1 MIGNKLNQIRYQVLK
16 NKYYEKFLLLNL
28 IFLGSLYSQDYYYE
42 KYAPFDE
49 NIKSP
54 EEFLGYP
61 IGEMHTRHDLIV
73 SYMTYLSNTSDKA
86 DMFSYATS
94 YEGRKLIYLIVSSPE
109 KINNIDEIRKSHL
122 SYIKPDDENYIQSDK
137 PTDFPVIINLG
148 YNVHGNE
155 PSSSEAAML
164 TAYTLISSK
173 SKEVEEYLENSIVLI
188 DPTIN
193 PDGRD
198 RHTQWVNSYK
208 GSPLVDDPQDAEHNE
223 YWPGGRTNHYWFD
236 LNRDV
241 LLGIHPETRG
251 KIEFHHNWYPNVTMD
266 FHEMGTNSTYFFVP
280 WKTHAAKDPVIPQE
294 NYEYFE
300 RLFGEFFAKGLDEIG
315 SMYFSKEAF
324 DKTYPGYHSSYG
336 DLMGGIGMLFEQ
348 ASSRG
353 HKQVTQFGEITF
365 PFTIRNQYV
374 SGMNTVKGSV
384 EMKDELMEYQQRFF
398 ASALTDADK
407 KRTKGYSFKM
417 GKDRNKTKAF
427 IDKLMIH
434 DISVLKDNDNF
445 FVPTKQKNYR
455 TVRSIF
461 ETNTEFRDSVF
472 YDASAWS
479 IANFYDIDYNSSSK
493 DIQGVELDNLDNLF
507 SVNKIDESEYAYI
520 INSVDYNIPAVINSL
535 VNSDILV
542 STAFKPFTINT
553 SSGLIPFDYG
563 SLVIPVSLQ
572 KISPKELFNKLEN
585 IQNKFQVNI
594 YSAPSGLSSGG
605 IDLGS
610 RYVSP
615 LKKQKAMMLVG
626 TGVRSY
632 EAGEVWHLLDQRV
645 GMPISKIPIRN
656 FDKVSLDTYT
666 TMVIVS
672 GSYDFND
679 DQIKKIKDWA
689 SNGNTIISIG
699 SGSKFLIDN
708 GIVNE
713 KLLKSDKDEDRKDY
727 QPYIDAQDNRGK
739 ERIGG
744 IILNAH
750 VDLTHPIG
758 FGYEDSNIPVYRNN
772 TVWIQPSDNEYSSV
786 VRYTNDPLI
795 DGFITDN
802 NAKKLNS
809 TISLLVSKI
818 GNGRA
823 VMFSDNPN
831 FRGSWYG
838 TNRLF
843 LNAILLGDKIQVP

>member
-1 MIGNKLNQIRYQVLK
+1 MIKLLTMK
-16 NKYYEKFLLLNL
+16 KFLLLNL
-28 IFLGSLYSQDYYYE
+28 IFLGSLYSQDYFFE

-49 NIKSP
+49 DIMSP

-73 SYMTYLSNTSDKA
+73 SYMTYLSNASDKA

-109 KINNIDEIRKSHL
+109 KINNIESIRKSHL

-137 PTDFPVIINLG
+137 PSDFPVIVNLG

-173 SKEVEEYLENSIVLI
+173 SKEVEDYLENSIILI

-315 SMYFSKEAF
+315 SLYFSKEAF

-374 SGMNTVKGSV
+374 SGMNTVKASV
-384 EMKDELMEYQQRFF
+384 EMKDELKEYQQRFF

-407 KRTKGYSFKM
+407 KRIKGYSFKM

-434 DISVLKDNDNF
+434 DISVLKDNNNF
-445 FVPTKQKNYR
+445 FVPTKQRNYR
-455 TVRSIF
+455 TVRSMF

-493 DIQGVELDNLDNLF
+493 DFRGVELDNIDNLF
-507 SVNKIDESEYAYI
+507 TVNEIDQSEYAYI

-535 VNSDILV
+535 VNNDILV

-553 SSGLIPFDYG
+553 SSGLVPFDYG
-563 SLVIPVSLQ
+563 SLVIPVNLQ
-572 KISPKELFNKLEN
+572 KISSKELFNKLKN

-610 RYVSP
+610 GYVSVV
-615 LKKQKAMMLVG
+615 KKQKAMMLVG

-656 FDKVSLDTYT
+656 FDRVSLDTYT

-672 GSYDFND
+672 GSYDFNE

-708 GIVNE
+708 EIVNE
-713 KLLKSDKDEDRKDY
+713 KLLKSEKNEDTKDF

-744 IILNAH
+744 IILNAE

-772 TVWIQPSDNEYSSV
+772 TVWIQPADNEYSSV
-786 VRYTNDPLI
+786 VRYTSDPLI
-795 DGFITDN
+795 DGFITVKN
-802 NAKKLNS
+802 SEKLDS
-809 TISLLVSKI
+809 TVSLLVSKI
-818 GNGRA
+818 GRGRA

>member
-1 MIGNKLNQIRYQVLK
+1 
-16 NKYYEKFLLLNL
+16 
-28 IFLGSLYSQDYYYE
+28 
-42 KYAPFDE
+42 
-49 NIKSP
+49 
-54 EEFLGYP
+54 
-61 IGEMHTRHDLIV
+61 MHTRHDLIV
-73 SYMTYLSNTSDKA
+73 SYMTYLSNVSDKA

-109 KINNIDEIRKSHL
+109 KIKNIETIRKSHL
-122 SYIKPDDENYIQSDK
+122 SYIKPDDENYNKSIK
-137 PTDFPVIINLG
+137 PTDFPIIVNLG

-251 KIEFHHNWYPNVTMD
+251 KIDFHHNWYPNVTMD

-300 RLFGEFFAKGLDEIG
+300 RLFGESFAKGLDEIG

-374 SGMNTVKGSV
+374 SGMTTIKASV

-427 IDKLMIH
+427 IDKLIIH

-493 DIQGVELDNLDNLF
+493 NIQGVELDNLDNLF
-507 SVNKIDESEYAYI
+507 TLNKIDESEYAYI

-542 STAFKPFTINT
+542 STAFKPFTIKY
-553 SSGLIPFDYG
+553 F
-563 SLVIPVSLQ
+563 
-572 KISPKELFNKLEN
+572 
-585 IQNKFQVNI
+585 
-594 YSAPSGLSSGG
+594 
-605 IDLGS
+605 
-610 RYVSP
+610 
-615 LKKQKAMMLVG
+615 
-626 TGVRSY
+626 
-632 EAGEVWHLLDQRV
+632 
-645 GMPISKIPIRN
+645 
-656 FDKVSLDTYT
+656 
-666 TMVIVS
+666 
-672 GSYDFND
+672 
-679 DQIKKIKDWA
+679 
-689 SNGNTIISIG
+689 
-699 SGSKFLIDN
+699 
-708 GIVNE
+708 
-713 KLLKSDKDEDRKDY
+713 
-727 QPYIDAQDNRGK
+727 
-739 ERIGG
+739 
-744 IILNAH
+744 
-750 VDLTHPIG
+750 
-758 FGYEDSNIPVYRNN
+758 
-772 TVWIQPSDNEYSSV
+772 
-786 VRYTNDPLI
+786 
-795 DGFITDN
+795 
-802 NAKKLNS
+802 
-809 TISLLVSKI
+809 
-818 GNGRA
+818 
-823 VMFSDNPN
+823 
-831 FRGSWYG
+831 
-838 TNRLF
+838 
-843 LNAILLGDKIQVP
+843 

>member
-1 MIGNKLNQIRYQVLK
+1 MIKLLTMK
-16 NKYYEKFLLLNL
+16 KFLLLNL

-94 YEGRKLIYLIVSSPE
+94 YEGRKLIYLIVSSPK

-266 FHEMGTNSTYFFVP
+266 FHEMGSNSTYFFVP

-507 SVNKIDESEYAYI
+507 TVNKIDESEYAYI

>member
-1 MIGNKLNQIRYQVLK
+1 MIKLLTMK
-16 NKYYEKFLLLNL
+16 KFLLLNL
-28 IFLGSLYSQDYYYE
+28 IFLGSLYSQDYFFE

-49 NIKSP
+49 DIMSP

-73 SYMTYLSNTSDKA
+73 SYMTYLSNASDKA

-109 KINNIDEIRKSHL
+109 KINNIESIRKSHL

-137 PTDFPVIINLG
+137 PSDFPVIVNLG

-173 SKEVEEYLENSIVLI
+173 SKEVEDYLENSIILI

-315 SMYFSKEAF
+315 SLYFSKEAF

-374 SGMNTVKGSV
+374 SGMNTVKASV
-384 EMKDELMEYQQRFF
+384 QMKDELKEYQQRFF

-407 KRTKGYSFKM
+407 KRIKGYSFKM

-434 DISVLKDNDNF
+434 DISVLKDNNNF
-445 FVPTKQKNYR
+445 FVPTKQRNYR
-455 TVRSIF
+455 TVRSMF

-493 DIQGVELDNLDNLF
+493 DFRGVKLDNIDDLF
-507 SVNKIDESEYAYI
+507 TVNEIHQSEYAYI

-535 VNSDILV
+535 VNNDILV

-553 SSGLIPFDYG
+553 SSGLVPFDYG
-563 SLVIPVSLQ
+563 SLVIPVNLQ
-572 KISPKELFNKLEN
+572 KISSKELFNKLKN

-610 RYVSP
+610 GYVSVV
-615 LKKQKAMMLVG
+615 KKQKAMMLVG

-656 FDKVSLDTYT
+656 FDRVSLDTYT

-672 GSYDFND
+672 GSYDFNE

-708 GIVNE
+708 EIVNE
-713 KLLKSDKDEDRKDY
+713 KLLKSEKNEDTKDF

-744 IILNAH
+744 IILNAE

-772 TVWIQPSDNEYSSV
+772 TVWIQPADNEYSSV
-786 VRYTNDPLI
+786 VRYTSDPLI
-795 DGFITDN
+795 DGFITVKN
-802 NAKKLNS
+802 SEKLDS
-809 TISLLVSKI
+809 TVSLLVSKI
-818 GNGRA
+818 GRGRA

>member
-1 MIGNKLNQIRYQVLK
+1 MIKLLTMK
-16 NKYYEKFLLLNL
+16 KFLLLNL
-28 IFLGSLYSQDYYYE
+28 IFLGSLYSQDYFFE

-49 NIKSP
+49 DIMSP

-73 SYMTYLSNTSDKA
+73 SYMTYLSNASDKA

-109 KINNIDEIRKSHL
+109 KINNIESIRKSHL

-137 PTDFPVIINLG
+137 PSDFPVIVNLG

-173 SKEVEEYLENSIVLI
+173 SKEVEDYLENSIILI

-315 SMYFSKEAF
+315 SLYFSKEAF

-374 SGMNTVKGSV
+374 SGMNTVKASV
-384 EMKDELMEYQQRFF
+384 EMKDELKEYQQRFF

-407 KRTKGYSFKM
+407 KRIKGYSFKM

-434 DISVLKDNDNF
+434 DISVLKDNNNF
-445 FVPTKQKNYR
+445 FVPTKQRNYR
-455 TVRSIF
+455 TVRSMF

-493 DIQGVELDNLDNLF
+493 DFRGVELDNIDDLF
-507 SVNKIDESEYAYI
+507 TVNEIHQSEYAYI

-535 VNSDILV
+535 VNNDILV

-553 SSGLIPFDYG
+553 SSGLVPFDYG
-563 SLVIPVSLQ
+563 SLVIPVNLQ
-572 KISPKELFNKLEN
+572 KISSKELFNKLKN

-610 RYVSP
+610 GYVSVV
-615 LKKQKAMMLVG
+615 KKQKAMMLVG

-656 FDKVSLDTYT
+656 FDRVSLDTYT

-672 GSYDFND
+672 GSYDFNE

-708 GIVNE
+708 EIVNE
-713 KLLKSDKDEDRKDY
+713 KLLKSEKNEDTKDF

-744 IILNAH
+744 IILNAE

-772 TVWIQPSDNEYSSV
+772 TVWIQPADNEYSSV
-786 VRYTNDPLI
+786 VRYTSDPLI
-795 DGFITDN
+795 DGFITVKN
-802 NAKKLNS
+802 SEKLDS
-809 TISLLVSKI
+809 TVSLLVSKI
-818 GNGRA
+818 GRGRA

>member
-1 MIGNKLNQIRYQVLK
+1 MRKII
-16 NKYYEKFLLLNL
+16 LLLNL

-73 SYMTYLSNTSDKA
+73 SYMTYLSNASDKA

-109 KINNIDEIRKSHL
+109 KIKNIEEIRKSHL
-122 SYIKPDDENYIQSDK
+122 SYIRPDDENYIQSDK

-398 ASALTDADK
+398 ASAITDADK
-407 KRTKGYSFKM
+407 KRIKGYSFKM

-507 SVNKIDESEYAYI
+507 TVNKIDESEYAYI
-520 INSVDYNIPAVINSL
+520 INSVDYNVPAVINSL

-656 FDKVSLDTYT
+656 FDRVSLDTYT

-672 GSYDFND
+672 GSYDFNE

-708 GIVNE
+708 RNC
-713 KLLKSDKDEDRKDY
+713 KRK
-727 QPYIDAQDNRGK
+727 
-739 ERIGG
+739 
-744 IILNAH
+744 
-750 VDLTHPIG
+750 T
-758 FGYEDSNIPVYRNN
+758 
-772 TVWIQPSDNEYSSV
+772 T
-786 VRYTNDPLI
+786 
-795 DGFITDN
+795 
-802 NAKKLNS
+802 
-809 TISLLVSKI
+809 
-818 GNGRA
+818 
-823 VMFSDNPN
+823 
-831 FRGSWYG
+831 
-838 TNRLF
+838 
-843 LNAILLGDKIQVP
+843 

>member
-1 MIGNKLNQIRYQVLK
+1 VLK
-16 NKYYEKFLLLNL
+16 TNKTKNMKKILLLNIL
-28 IFLGSLYSQDYYYE
+28 FISSLFSQDYYFE

-61 IGEMHTRHDLIV
+61 IGEMHTRHDLII

-109 KINNIDEIRKSHL
+109 KIKNIEEIRKSHL
-122 SYIKPDDENYIQSDK
+122 SYIRPDDENYIQSDK

-173 SKEVEEYLENSIVLI
+173 SKEVKEYLENSIVLI
-188 DPTIN
+188 DPTLN

-374 SGMNTVKGSV
+374 SGMNTIKGSV

-398 ASALTDADK
+398 ASAITDADK
-407 KRTKGYSFKM
+407 KRIKGYSFKM
-417 GKDRNKTKAF
+417 GKDKNKTKAF

-479 IANFYDIDYNSSSK
+479 IANFYDIDYTSSSK

-507 SVNKIDESEYAYI
+507 TVNKIDESKYAYI
-520 INSVDYNIPAVINSL
+520 INSVDYNVPAVINSL

-645 GMPISKIPIRN
+645 GMPISKIPVRN
-656 FDKVSLDTYT
+656 FDRVSLDTYT

-672 GSYDFND
+672 GSYDFNE

-708 GIVNE
+708 KIVNE
-713 KLLKSDKDEDRKDY
+713 KLLKSDKNESKKDY
-727 QPYIDAQDNRGK
+727 QPYIDAPDNRGK

-744 IILNAH
+744 IILNAQ

-772 TVWIQPSDNEYSSV
+772 TVWIQPSENEYSSV
-786 VRYTNDPLI
+786 VRYTSDPLI
-795 DGFITDN
+795 DGFLTDN

>member
-1 MIGNKLNQIRYQVLK
+1 MIKLLTMK
-16 NKYYEKFLLLNL
+16 KFLLLNL
-28 IFLGSLYSQDYYYE
+28 IFLGSLYSQDYFFE

-49 NIKSP
+49 DIMSP

-73 SYMTYLSNTSDKA
+73 SYMTYLSNASDKA

-109 KINNIDEIRKSHL
+109 KINNIESIRKSHL

-137 PTDFPVIINLG
+137 PSDFPVIVNLG

-173 SKEVEEYLENSIVLI
+173 SKEVEDYLENSIILI

-315 SMYFSKEAF
+315 SLYFSKEAF

-374 SGMNTVKGSV
+374 SGMNTVKASV
-384 EMKDELMEYQQRFF
+384 EMKDELKEYQQRFF

-407 KRTKGYSFKM
+407 KRIKGYSFKM

-434 DISVLKDNDNF
+434 DISVLKDNNNF
-445 FVPTKQKNYR
+445 FVPTKQRNYR
-455 TVRSIF
+455 TVRSMF

-493 DIQGVELDNLDNLF
+493 DFRGVKLDNIDDLF
-507 SVNKIDESEYAYI
+507 TVNEIHQSEYAYI

-535 VNSDILV
+535 VNNDILV

-553 SSGLIPFDYG
+553 SSGLVPFDYG
-563 SLVIPVSLQ
+563 SLVIPVNLQ
-572 KISPKELFNKLEN
+572 KISSKELFNKLKN

-610 RYVSP
+610 GYVSVV
-615 LKKQKAMMLVG
+615 KKQKAMMLVG

-656 FDKVSLDTYT
+656 FDRVSLDTYT

-672 GSYDFND
+672 GSYDFNE

-699 SGSKFLIDN
+699 SGSKFLIDKE
-708 GIVNE
+708 IVNE
-713 KLLKSDKDEDRKDY
+713 KLLKSEKNEDTKDF

-744 IILNAH
+744 IILNAE

-772 TVWIQPSDNEYSSV
+772 TVWIQPADNEYSSV
-786 VRYTNDPLI
+786 VRYTSDPLI
-795 DGFITDN
+795 DGFITVKN
-802 NAKKLNS
+802 SEKLNS
-809 TISLLVSKI
+809 TVSLLVSKI
-818 GNGRA
+818 GRGRA

>member
-1 MIGNKLNQIRYQVLK
+1 MIKLLTMK
-16 NKYYEKFLLLNL
+16 KFLLLNL
-28 IFLGSLYSQDYYYE
+28 IFLGSLYSQDYFFE

-49 NIKSP
+49 DIMSP

-73 SYMTYLSNTSDKA
+73 SYMTYLSNASDKA

-109 KINNIDEIRKSHL
+109 KINNIESIRKSHL
-122 SYIKPDDENYIQSDK
+122 SYIKPDDENYIQSNK
-137 PTDFPVIINLG
+137 PTDFPVIVNLG

-164 TAYTLISSK
+164 TAYTLISSQ
-173 SKEVEEYLENSIVLI
+173 SKEVEDYLENSIVLI

-315 SMYFSKEAF
+315 SLYFSKEAF

-374 SGMNTVKGSV
+374 SGMNTVKASV
-384 EMKDELMEYQQRFF
+384 EMKDELKEYQQRFF

-407 KRTKGYSFKM
+407 KRIKGYSFKM

-434 DISVLKDNDNF
+434 DISVLKDNNNF
-445 FVPTKQKNYR
+445 FVPTKQRNYR

-493 DIQGVELDNLDNLF
+493 DFRGVKLDNIDDLF
-507 SVNKIDESEYAYI
+507 TVNEIHQSEYAYI

-535 VNSDILV
+535 VNNDILV

-553 SSGLIPFDYG
+553 SSGLVPFDYG

-572 KISPKELFNKLEN
+572 KISPKELFNKLKN

-615 LKKQKAMMLVG
+615 VKKQKAMMLVG

-645 GMPISKIPIRN
+645 GMPI
-656 FDKVSLDTYT
+656 
-666 TMVIVS
+666 
-672 GSYDFND
+672 
-679 DQIKKIKDWA
+679 
-689 SNGNTIISIG
+689 
-699 SGSKFLIDN
+699 
-708 GIVNE
+708 
-713 KLLKSDKDEDRKDY
+713 
-727 QPYIDAQDNRGK
+727 
-739 ERIGG
+739 
-744 IILNAH
+744 
-750 VDLTHPIG
+750 
-758 FGYEDSNIPVYRNN
+758 
-772 TVWIQPSDNEYSSV
+772 
-786 VRYTNDPLI
+786 
-795 DGFITDN
+795 
-802 NAKKLNS
+802 
-809 TISLLVSKI
+809 
-818 GNGRA
+818 
-823 VMFSDNPN
+823 
-831 FRGSWYG
+831 
-838 TNRLF
+838 
-843 LNAILLGDKIQVP
+843 

>member
-1 MIGNKLNQIRYQVLK
+1 MIKLLTMK
-16 NKYYEKFLLLNL
+16 KFLLLNL
-28 IFLGSLYSQDYYYE
+28 IFLGSLYSQDYFFE

-49 NIKSP
+49 DIMSP

-73 SYMTYLSNTSDKA
+73 SYMTYLSNASDKA

-109 KINNIDEIRKSHL
+109 KINNIESIRKSHL

-137 PTDFPVIINLG
+137 PSDFPVIVNLG

-173 SKEVEEYLENSIVLI
+173 SKEVEDYLENSIILI

-315 SMYFSKEAF
+315 SLYFSKEAF

-374 SGMNTVKGSV
+374 SGMNTVKASV
-384 EMKDELMEYQQRFF
+384 EMKDELKEYQQRFF

-407 KRTKGYSFKM
+407 KRIKGYSFKM

-434 DISVLKDNDNF
+434 DISVLKDNNNF
-445 FVPTKQKNYR
+445 FVPTKQRNYR
-455 TVRSIF
+455 TVRSMF

-493 DIQGVELDNLDNLF
+493 DFRGVELDNIDNLF
-507 SVNKIDESEYAYI
+507 TVNEIDQSEYAYI

-535 VNSDILV
+535 VNNDILV

-553 SSGLIPFDYG
+553 SSGLVPFDYG
-563 SLVIPVSLQ
+563 SLVIPVNLQ
-572 KISPKELFNKLEN
+572 KISSKELFNKLKN

-610 RYVSP
+610 GYVSVV
-615 LKKQKAMMLVG
+615 KKQKAMMLVG

-656 FDKVSLDTYT
+656 FDRVSLDTYT

-672 GSYDFND
+672 GSYDFNE

-708 GIVNE
+708 EIVNE
-713 KLLKSDKDEDRKDY
+713 KLLKSEKNEDTKDF

-744 IILNAH
+744 IILNAE

-772 TVWIQPSDNEYSSV
+772 TVWIQPADNEYSSV
-786 VRYTNDPLI
+786 VRYTSDPLI
-795 DGFITDN
+795 DGFITDKN
-802 NAKKLNS
+802 SEKLDS
-809 TISLLVSKI
+809 TVSLLVSKI
-818 GNGRA
+818 GRGRA

>member
-1 MIGNKLNQIRYQVLK
+1 MIKLLTMK
-16 NKYYEKFLLLNL
+16 KFLLLNL

-94 YEGRKLIYLIVSSPE
+94 YEGRKLIYLIVSSPK

-353 HKQVTQFGEITF
+353 HKQITQFGEITF

-427 IDKLMIH
+427 LDKLMIH
-434 DISVLKDNDNF
+434 DIKVLKDKNNF

-507 SVNKIDESEYAYI
+507 NVNKIDESEYAYI

-656 FDKVSLDTYT
+656 FDRVSLDTYT

-672 GSYDFND
+672 GSYDFNE

>member
-1 MIGNKLNQIRYQVLK
+1 MIKLLTMK
-16 NKYYEKFLLLNL
+16 KFLLLNL

-94 YEGRKLIYLIVSSPE
+94 YEGRKLIYLIVSSPK

-266 FHEMGTNSTYFFVP
+266 FHEMGSNSTYFFVP

-427 IDKLMIH
+427 LDKLMIH
-434 DISVLKDNDNF
+434 DIKVLKDKNNF

-507 SVNKIDESEYAYI
+507 NVNKIDESEYAYI

-553 SSGLIPFDYG
+553 SSGLISFDYG

-572 KISPKELFNKLEN
+572 KISSKELFNKLEN

-656 FDKVSLDTYT
+656 FDRVSLDTYT

-672 GSYDFND
+672 GSYDFNE

>member
-1 MIGNKLNQIRYQVLK
+1 MIKLLTMK
-16 NKYYEKFLLLNL
+16 KFLLLNL
-28 IFLGSLYSQDYYYE
+28 IFLGSLYSQDYFFE

-49 NIKSP
+49 DIMSP

-73 SYMTYLSNTSDKA
+73 SYMTYLSNASDKA

-109 KINNIDEIRKSHL
+109 KINNIESIRKSHL

-137 PTDFPVIINLG
+137 PSDFPVIVNLG

-173 SKEVEEYLENSIVLI
+173 SKEVEDYLENSIILI

-315 SMYFSKEAF
+315 SLYFSKEAF

-374 SGMNTVKGSV
+374 SGMNTVKASV
-384 EMKDELMEYQQRFF
+384 EMKDELKEYQQRFF

-407 KRTKGYSFKM
+407 KRIKGYSFKM

-434 DISVLKDNDNF
+434 EISVLKDNNNF
-445 FVPTKQKNYR
+445 FVPTKQRNYR

-493 DIQGVELDNLDNLF
+493 DFRGVELDNIDNLF
-507 SVNKIDESEYAYI
+507 TVNEIDQSEYAYI

-535 VNSDILV
+535 VNNDILV

-553 SSGLIPFDYG
+553 SSGLVPFDYG

-572 KISPKELFNKLEN
+572 KISPKELFNKLKN

-615 LKKQKAMMLVG
+615 VKKQKAMMLVG

-656 FDKVSLDTYT
+656 FDRVSLDTYT

-672 GSYDFND
+672 GSYDFNE

-708 GIVNE
+708 EIVNE
-713 KLLKSDKDEDRKDY
+713 KLLKSEKNEDTKDF

-744 IILNAH
+744 IILNAE

-786 VRYTNDPLI
+786 VRYTSDPLI
-795 DGFITDN
+795 DGFITDKN
-802 NAKKLNS
+802 SEKLDS
-809 TISLLVSKI
+809 TVSLLVSKI
-818 GNGRA
+818 GRGRA

>member
-1 MIGNKLNQIRYQVLK
+1 MR
-16 NKYYEKFLLLNL
+16 KFLLLNL
-28 IFLGSLYSQDYYYE
+28 IFLGSLYSQDYYFS
-42 KYAPFDE
+42 KYSPFDTD
-49 NIKSP
+49 IMSP

-73 SYMTYLSNTSDKA
+73 SYMTYLSNVSDKA
-86 DMFSYATS
+86 DMFKYATS

-109 KINNIDEIRKSHL
+109 KIKNIESIRKTHI
-122 SYIKPDDENYIQSDK
+122 SYINPDNENYIETPK
-137 PTDFPVIINLG
+137 PKNFPVIVNLG

-164 TAYTLISSK
+164 TAYTLVSSK
-173 SKEVEEYLENSIVLI
+173 SKEVEDYLENSIVLI

-208 GSPLVDDPQDAEHNE
+208 ASPLVDDPQDAEHNE

-241 LLGIHPETRG
+241 LLAVHPETRG
-251 KIEFHHNWYPNVTMD
+251 KIDFHHDWFPNVTMD

-280 WKTHAAKDPVIPQE
+280 WKSHAAKDPVIPQE

-300 RLFGEFFAKGLDEIG
+300 KLFGTFFAKGLDEIG
-315 SMYFSKEAF
+315 SLYFSKEAF
-324 DKTYPGYHSSYG
+324 DKTYPGYHSSYA
-336 DLMGGIGMLFEQ
+336 DLLGGIGMLFEQ

-353 HKQVTQFGEITF
+353 HKQETEFGEITF
-365 PFTIRNQYV
+365 PFTIRNHYV
-374 SGMNTVKGSV
+374 SGMNTVKASV
-384 EMKDELMEYQQRFF
+384 EMKDELKEYQQRFF
-398 ASALTDADK
+398 ASALLDANK
-407 KRTKGYSFKM
+407 KRIKGYSFKM

-434 DISVLKDNDNF
+434 KIKVIKDKDNF

-479 IANFYDIDYNSSSK
+479 IANFYDIDYSSSTK
-493 DIQGVELDNLDNLF
+493 VMDGVEIENND
-507 SVNKIDESEYAYI
+507 KIFTSNEIEKSEYAYI

-535 VNSDILV
+535 INSDILV
-542 STAFKPFTINT
+542 STAFKPFEINT
-553 SSGLIPFDYG
+553 SSGLKSFDYG
-563 SLVIPVSLQ
+563 SLVIPVTLQ
-572 KISPKELFNKLEN
+572 EIESDKLFQKLKN
-585 IQNKFQVNI
+585 IQDKYQINI

-610 RYVSP
+610 RHVSP
-615 LKKQKAMMLVG
+615 LKKQKVMMLVG

-632 EAGEVWHLLDQRV
+632 EAGEIWHLLDQRV

-656 FDKVSLDTYT
+656 FDRVSLDKYT

-672 GSYDFND
+672 GSYGFNK
-679 DQIKKIKDWA
+679 DQVNKIKDWA
-689 SNGNTIISIG
+689 SKGNTIISIG
-699 SGSKFLIDN
+699 SGSKFLIDKE
-708 GIVNE
+708 IVTE
-713 KLLKSDKDEDRKDY
+713 KLLKSDIPKEKNNF

-739 ERIGG
+739 EQIGG
-744 IILNAH
+744 IILNAN
-750 VDLTHPIG
+750 VDLTHPLG
-758 FGYEDSNIPVYRNN
+758 FGYEDSNLPVYKNN
-772 TVWIQPSDNEYSSV
+772 TVWIEPSKNEYSSV
-786 VRYTNDPLI
+786 VRYTKDPLV

-802 NAKKLNS
+802 NYDKLNS
-809 TISLLVSKI
+809 SVSLLVSKI
-818 GNGRA
+818 GKGRA

-843 LNAILLGDKIQVP
+843 LNAILLGDKIRVP

>member
-1 MIGNKLNQIRYQVLK
+1 MKKII
-16 NKYYEKFLLLNL
+16 LLNL
-28 IFLGSLYSQDYYYE
+28 IFLSSLYSQDYYYE

-73 SYMTYLSNTSDKA
+73 SYMTYLSNVSDKA

-109 KINNIDEIRKSHL
+109 KINNIEKIRKSHL
-122 SYIKPDDENYIQSDK
+122 SYIRPDDENYIQSDK
-137 PTDFPVIINLG
+137 PSDFPVIINLG

-173 SKEVEEYLENSIVLI
+173 SKEVEKYLQNSIVLI

-374 SGMNTVKGSV
+374 SGMNTVKASV
-384 EMKDELMEYQQRFF
+384 EMKDELMKYQQRFF

-407 KRTKGYSFKM
+407 KRIKGYSFKM

-493 DIQGVELDNLDNLF
+493 DSQGVELDNLDNLF
-507 SVNKIDESEYAYI
+507 TVNKIDESEYAYL

-535 VNSDILV
+535 VNSDIIV

-553 SSGLIPFDYG
+553 SSGIIPFDYG
-563 SLVIPVSLQ
+563 SLVIPVSL
-572 KISPKELFNKLEN
+572 
-585 IQNKFQVNI
+585 
-594 YSAPSGLSSGG
+594 
-605 IDLGS
+605 
-610 RYVSP
+610 
-615 LKKQKAMMLVG
+615 
-626 TGVRSY
+626 
-632 EAGEVWHLLDQRV
+632 
-645 GMPISKIPIRN
+645 
-656 FDKVSLDTYT
+656 
-666 TMVIVS
+666 
-672 GSYDFND
+672 
-679 DQIKKIKDWA
+679 
-689 SNGNTIISIG
+689 
-699 SGSKFLIDN
+699 
-708 GIVNE
+708 
-713 KLLKSDKDEDRKDY
+713 
-727 QPYIDAQDNRGK
+727 
-739 ERIGG
+739 
-744 IILNAH
+744 
-750 VDLTHPIG
+750 
-758 FGYEDSNIPVYRNN
+758 
-772 TVWIQPSDNEYSSV
+772 
-786 VRYTNDPLI
+786 
-795 DGFITDN
+795 
-802 NAKKLNS
+802 
-809 TISLLVSKI
+809 
-818 GNGRA
+818 
-823 VMFSDNPN
+823 
-831 FRGSWYG
+831 
-838 TNRLF
+838 
-843 LNAILLGDKIQVP
+843 

>member
-1 MIGNKLNQIRYQVLK
+1 MLKTNKTK
-16 NKYYEKFLLLNL
+16 NMKKILLLNIL
-28 IFLGSLYSQDYYYE
+28 FISSLFSQDYYFE

-109 KINNIDEIRKSHL
+109 KIKNIEEIRKSHL
-122 SYIKPDDENYIQSDK
+122 SYIRPDDENYIQSDK

-173 SKEVEEYLENSIVLI
+173 SKEVKEYLENSIVLI
-188 DPTIN
+188 DPTLN

-374 SGMNTVKGSV
+374 SGMNTIKGSV

-398 ASALTDADK
+398 ASAITDADK
-407 KRTKGYSFKM
+407 KRIKGYSFKM
-417 GKDRNKTKAF
+417 GKDKNKTKAF

-479 IANFYDIDYNSSSK
+479 IANFYDIDYTSSSK

-507 SVNKIDESEYAYI
+507 TVNKIDESKYAYI
-520 INSVDYNIPAVINSL
+520 INSVDYNVPAVINSL

-645 GMPISKIPIRN
+645 GMPISKIPVRN
-656 FDKVSLDTYT
+656 FDRVSLDTYT

-672 GSYDFND
+672 GSYDFNE

-708 GIVNE
+708 KIVNE
-713 KLLKSDKDEDRKDY
+713 KLLKSDKNESKKDY

-744 IILNAH
+744 IILNAQ

-772 TVWIQPSDNEYSSV
+772 TVWIQPSENEYSSV
-786 VRYTNDPLI
+786 VRYTSDPLI
-795 DGFITDN
+795 DGFLTDN

>member
-1 MIGNKLNQIRYQVLK
+1 MIKLLTMK
-16 NKYYEKFLLLNL
+16 KFLLLNL

-94 YEGRKLIYLIVSSPE
+94 YEGRKLIYLIVSSPK

-266 FHEMGTNSTYFFVP
+266 FHEMGSNSTYFFVP

-353 HKQVTQFGEITF
+353 HKQITQFGEITF

-427 IDKLMIH
+427 LDKLMIH
-434 DISVLKDNDNF
+434 DIKVLKDKNNF

-507 SVNKIDESEYAYI
+507 NVNKIDESEYAYI

-572 KISPKELFNKLEN
+572 KISSKELFNKLEN

-656 FDKVSLDTYT
+656 FDRVSLDTYT

-672 GSYDFND
+672 GSYDFNE

>member
-1 MIGNKLNQIRYQVLK
+1 MIKLLTMK
-16 NKYYEKFLLLNL
+16 KFLLLNL

-507 SVNKIDESEYAYI
+507 TVNKIDESEYAYI

-572 KISPKELFNKLEN
+572 KNSPKELFNKLEN

>member
-1 MIGNKLNQIRYQVLK
+1 MK
-16 NKYYEKFLLLNL
+16 KFLLLNL
-28 IFLGSLYSQDYYYE
+28 IFLGSLYSQDYFFE

-49 NIKSP
+49 DIMSP

-73 SYMTYLSNTSDKA
+73 SYMTYLSNASDKA

-109 KINNIDEIRKSHL
+109 KINNIEKIRKSHL
-122 SYIKPDDENYIQSDK
+122 SYIKPDDENYIQSNK
-137 PTDFPVIINLG
+137 PTDFPVIVNLG

-164 TAYTLISSK
+164 TAYTLISSQ

-374 SGMNTVKGSV
+374 SGMNTVKASV
-384 EMKDELMEYQQRFF
+384 EMKDELKEYQQRFF

-407 KRTKGYSFKM
+407 KRIKGYSFKM

-434 DISVLKDNDNF
+434 DISVLKDNNNF
-445 FVPTKQKNYR
+445 FVPTKQRNYR
-455 TVRSIF
+455 TVRSMF

-507 SVNKIDESEYAYI
+507 TVNKIDESEYAYL

-563 SLVIPVSLQ
+563 S
-572 KISPKELFNKLEN
+572 
-585 IQNKFQVNI
+585 
-594 YSAPSGLSSGG
+594 
-605 IDLGS
+605 
-610 RYVSP
+610 
-615 LKKQKAMMLVG
+615 
-626 TGVRSY
+626 
-632 EAGEVWHLLDQRV
+632 
-645 GMPISKIPIRN
+645 
-656 FDKVSLDTYT
+656 
-666 TMVIVS
+666 
-672 GSYDFND
+672 
-679 DQIKKIKDWA
+679 
-689 SNGNTIISIG
+689 
-699 SGSKFLIDN
+699 
-708 GIVNE
+708 
-713 KLLKSDKDEDRKDY
+713 
-727 QPYIDAQDNRGK
+727 
-739 ERIGG
+739 
-744 IILNAH
+744 
-750 VDLTHPIG
+750 
-758 FGYEDSNIPVYRNN
+758 
-772 TVWIQPSDNEYSSV
+772 
-786 VRYTNDPLI
+786 
-795 DGFITDN
+795 
-802 NAKKLNS
+802 
-809 TISLLVSKI
+809 
-818 GNGRA
+818 
-823 VMFSDNPN
+823 
-831 FRGSWYG
+831 
-838 TNRLF
+838 
-843 LNAILLGDKIQVP
+843 

>member
-1 MIGNKLNQIRYQVLK
+1 MIKLLTMK
-16 NKYYEKFLLLNL
+16 KFLLLNL

-94 YEGRKLIYLIVSSPE
+94 YEGRKLIYLIVSSPK

-427 IDKLMIH
+427 LDKLMIH
-434 DISVLKDNDNF
+434 DIKVLKDKNNF

-507 SVNKIDESEYAYI
+507 NVNKIDESEYAYI

-656 FDKVSLDTYT
+656 FDRVSLDTYT

-672 GSYDFND
+672 GSYDFNE

>member
-1 MIGNKLNQIRYQVLK
+1 MIKLLTMK
-16 NKYYEKFLLLNL
+16 KFLLLNL
-28 IFLGSLYSQDYYYE
+28 IFLGSLYSQDYFFE
-42 KYAPFDE
+42 KYSPFDE
-49 NIKSP
+49 DIMSP

-73 SYMTYLSNTSDKA
+73 SYMTYLSNVSDKA

-94 YEGRKLIYLIVSSPE
+94 YEGRKLIYLIVSSSE
-109 KINNIDEIRKSHL
+109 KIKNIEEIRKSHL
-122 SYIKPDDENYIQSDK
+122 SYIRPDDENYIQSDK
-137 PTDFPVIINLG
+137 PSNFPVIINLG

-173 SKEVEEYLENSIVLI
+173 SKEVEKYLQNSIVLI

-208 GSPLVDDPQDAEHNE
+208 GSPLVADPQDAEHNE

-374 SGMNTVKGSV
+374 SGMNTVKASV
-384 EMKDELMEYQQRFF
+384 EMKDELMKYQQRFF

-407 KRTKGYSFKM
+407 KRIKGYSFKM

-507 SVNKIDESEYAYI
+507 TVNKIDESQYAYL

-553 SSGLIPFDYG
+553 SSGLIQFDYG

-572 KISPKELFNKLEN
+572 KISPKELFSKLEN

-656 FDKVSLDTYT
+656 FDRVSLDTYT

-672 GSYDFND
+672 GSYDFNE

-699 SGSKFLIDN
+699 SGSKFLIDK

-713 KLLKSDKDEDRKDY
+713 KLLKSDKNDSKKDY
-727 QPYIDAQDNRGK
+727 QPYIDAEDNRGK

-744 IILNAH
+744 IILNAQ

-758 FGYEDSNIPVYRNN
+758 FGYEDSKIPVYRNN
-772 TVWIQPSDNEYSSV
+772 TVWIQPSENEYSSV
-786 VRYTNDPLI
+786 VRYTSDPLI

-802 NAKKLNS
+802 NAEKLDS
-809 TISLLVSKI
+809 SISLLVSKI

>member
-1 MIGNKLNQIRYQVLK
+1 MIKLLTMK
-16 NKYYEKFLLLNL
+16 KFLLLNL
-28 IFLGSLYSQDYYYE
+28 IFLGSLYSQDYFFE

-49 NIKSP
+49 DIMSP

-73 SYMTYLSNTSDKA
+73 SYMTYLSNASDKA

-109 KINNIDEIRKSHL
+109 KINNIESIRKSHL

-137 PTDFPVIINLG
+137 PSDFPVIVNLG

-173 SKEVEEYLENSIVLI
+173 SKEVEDYLENSIILI

-315 SMYFSKEAF
+315 SLYFSKEAF

-374 SGMNTVKGSV
+374 SGMNTVKASV
-384 EMKDELMEYQQRFF
+384 EMKDELKEYQQRFF

-407 KRTKGYSFKM
+407 KRIKGYSFKM

-434 DISVLKDNDNF
+434 DISVLKDNNNF
-445 FVPTKQKNYR
+445 FVPTKQRNYR
-455 TVRSIF
+455 TVRSMF

-493 DIQGVELDNLDNLF
+493 DFRGVKLDNIDDLF
-507 SVNKIDESEYAYI
+507 TVNEIHQSEYAYI

-535 VNSDILV
+535 VNNDILV

-553 SSGLIPFDYG
+553 SSGLVPFDYG
-563 SLVIPVSLQ
+563 SLVIPVNLQ
-572 KISPKELFNKLEN
+572 KISSKELFNKLKN

-610 RYVSP
+610 GYVSVV
-615 LKKQKAMMLVG
+615 KKQKAMMLVG

-656 FDKVSLDTYT
+656 FDRVSLDTYT

-672 GSYDFND
+672 GSYDFNEG
-679 DQIKKIKDWA
+679 QIKKIKDWA

-708 GIVNE
+708 EIVNE
-713 KLLKSDKDEDRKDY
+713 KLLKSEKNEDTKDF

-744 IILNAH
+744 IILNAE

-772 TVWIQPSDNEYSSV
+772 TVWIQPADNEYSSV
-786 VRYTNDPLI
+786 VRYTSDPLI
-795 DGFITDN
+795 DGFITVKN
-802 NAKKLNS
+802 SEKLNS
-809 TISLLVSKI
+809 TVSLLVSKI
-818 GNGRA
+818 GRGRA

>member
-1 MIGNKLNQIRYQVLK
+1 MIKLLTMK
-16 NKYYEKFLLLNL
+16 KFLLLNL
-28 IFLGSLYSQDYYYE
+28 IFLGSLYSQDYFFE

-49 NIKSP
+49 DIMSP

-73 SYMTYLSNTSDKA
+73 SYMTYLSNASDKA

-109 KINNIDEIRKSHL
+109 KINNIESIRKSHL

-137 PTDFPVIINLG
+137 PSDFPVIVNLG

-173 SKEVEEYLENSIVLI
+173 SKEVEDYLENSIILI

-374 SGMNTVKGSV
+374 SGMNTVKASV
-384 EMKDELMEYQQRFF
+384 EMKDELKEYQQRFF

-407 KRTKGYSFKM
+407 KRIKGYSFKM

-434 DISVLKDNDNF
+434 DISVLKDNNNF
-445 FVPTKQKNYR
+445 FVPTKQRNYR
-455 TVRSIF
+455 TVRSMF

-493 DIQGVELDNLDNLF
+493 DFRGVELDNIDNLF
-507 SVNKIDESEYAYI
+507 TVNEIDQSEYAYI

-535 VNSDILV
+535 VNNDILV

-553 SSGLIPFDYG
+553 SSGLVPFDYG

-572 KISPKELFNKLEN
+572 KISPKELFNKLKN

-615 LKKQKAMMLVG
+615 VKKQKAMMLVG

-656 FDKVSLDTYT
+656 FDRVSLDTYT

-672 GSYDFND
+672 GSYDFNE

-699 SGSKFLIDN
+699 SGSKFLIDKE
-708 GIVNE
+708 IVNE
-713 KLLKSDKDEDRKDY
+713 KLLKSEKNEDTKDF

-744 IILNAH
+744 IILNAE

-786 VRYTNDPLI
+786 VRYTSDPLI
-795 DGFITDN
+795 DGFITDKN
-802 NAKKLNS
+802 SEKLDS
-809 TISLLVSKI
+809 TVSLLVSKI
-818 GNGRA
+818 GRGRA

>member
-1 MIGNKLNQIRYQVLK
+1 MKKII
-16 NKYYEKFLLLNL
+16 LLNL

-42 KYAPFDE
+42 KYAPFDK

-73 SYMTYLSNTSDKA
+73 SYMTYLSNASDKS

-109 KINNIDEIRKSHL
+109 KIKNIEEIRKSHL
-122 SYIKPDDENYIQSDK
+122 SYIRPDDENYIQSNK

-398 ASALTDADK
+398 ASAITDADK
-407 KRTKGYSFKM
+407 KRIKGYSFKM
-417 GKDRNKTKAF
+417 GKDKNKTKAF

-445 FVPTKQKNYR
+445 FVPTNKR
-455 TVRSIF
+455 I
-461 ETNTEFRDSVF
+461 
-472 YDASAWS
+472 
-479 IANFYDIDYNSSSK
+479 I
-493 DIQGVELDNLDNLF
+493 EL
-507 SVNKIDESEYAYI
+507 
-520 INSVDYNIPAVINSL
+520 
-535 VNSDILV
+535 
-542 STAFKPFTINT
+542 
-553 SSGLIPFDYG
+553 
-563 SLVIPVSLQ
+563 
-572 KISPKELFNKLEN
+572 
-585 IQNKFQVNI
+585 
-594 YSAPSGLSSGG
+594 
-605 IDLGS
+605 
-610 RYVSP
+610 
-615 LKKQKAMMLVG
+615 
-626 TGVRSY
+626 
-632 EAGEVWHLLDQRV
+632 
-645 GMPISKIPIRN
+645 
-656 FDKVSLDTYT
+656 
-666 TMVIVS
+666 
-672 GSYDFND
+672 
-679 DQIKKIKDWA
+679 
-689 SNGNTIISIG
+689 
-699 SGSKFLIDN
+699 
-708 GIVNE
+708 
-713 KLLKSDKDEDRKDY
+713 
-727 QPYIDAQDNRGK
+727 
-739 ERIGG
+739 
-744 IILNAH
+744 
-750 VDLTHPIG
+750 
-758 FGYEDSNIPVYRNN
+758 
-772 TVWIQPSDNEYSSV
+772 
-786 VRYTNDPLI
+786 
-795 DGFITDN
+795 
-802 NAKKLNS
+802 
-809 TISLLVSKI
+809 
-818 GNGRA
+818 
-823 VMFSDNPN
+823 
-831 FRGSWYG
+831 
-838 TNRLF
+838 
-843 LNAILLGDKIQVP
+843 

>member
-1 MIGNKLNQIRYQVLK
+1 MIKLLTMK
-16 NKYYEKFLLLNL
+16 KFLLLNL
-28 IFLGSLYSQDYYYE
+28 IFLGSLYSQDYFFE

-49 NIKSP
+49 DIMSP

-73 SYMTYLSNTSDKA
+73 SYMTYLSNASDKA

-109 KINNIDEIRKSHL
+109 KINNIESIRKSHL

-137 PTDFPVIINLG
+137 PSDFPVIVNLG

-173 SKEVEEYLENSIVLI
+173 SKEVEDYLENSIILI

-315 SMYFSKEAF
+315 SLYFSKEAF

-374 SGMNTVKGSV
+374 SGMNTVKASV
-384 EMKDELMEYQQRFF
+384 EMKDELKEYQQRFF

-407 KRTKGYSFKM
+407 KRIKGYSFKM

-434 DISVLKDNDNF
+434 DISVLKDNNNF
-445 FVPTKQKNYR
+445 FVPTKQRNYR
-455 TVRSIF
+455 TVRSMF

-493 DIQGVELDNLDNLF
+493 DFRGVKLDNIDDLF
-507 SVNKIDESEYAYI
+507 TVNEIHQSEYAYI

-535 VNSDILV
+535 VNNDILV

-553 SSGLIPFDYG
+553 SSGLVPFDYG
-563 SLVIPVSLQ
+563 SLVIPVNLQ
-572 KISPKELFNKLEN
+572 KISSKELFNKLKN

-610 RYVSP
+610 GYVSVV
-615 LKKQKAMMLVG
+615 KKQKAMMLVG

-656 FDKVSLDTYT
+656 FDRVSLDTYT

-672 GSYDFND
+672 GSYDFNE

-708 GIVNE
+708 EIVNE
-713 KLLKSDKDEDRKDY
+713 KLLKSEKNEDTKDF

-744 IILNAH
+744 IILNAE

-772 TVWIQPSDNEYSSV
+772 TVWIQPADNEYSSV
-786 VRYTNDPLI
+786 VRYTSDPLI
-795 DGFITDN
+795 DGFITVKN
-802 NAKKLNS
+802 SEKLDS
-809 TISLLVSKI
+809 TVSLLVSKI
-818 GNGRA
+818 GRGRA

>member
-1 MIGNKLNQIRYQVLK
+1 M
-16 NKYYEKFLLLNL
+16 
-28 IFLGSLYSQDYYYE
+28 
-42 KYAPFDE
+42 
-49 NIKSP
+49 SP

-73 SYMTYLSNTSDKA
+73 SYMTYLSNVSDKA
-86 DMFSYATS
+86 DMFKYATS

-109 KINNIDEIRKSHL
+109 KIKNIESIRKTHI
-122 SYIKPDDENYIQSDK
+122 SYINPDNENYIETPK
-137 PTDFPVIINLG
+137 PKNFPVIVNLG

-164 TAYTLISSK
+164 TAYTLVSSK
-173 SKEVEEYLENSIVLI
+173 SKEVEDYLENSIVLI

-208 GSPLVDDPQDAEHNE
+208 ASPLVDDPQDAEHNE

-241 LLGIHPETRG
+241 LLAVHPETRG
-251 KIEFHHNWYPNVTMD
+251 KIDFHHDWFPNVTMD

-280 WKTHAAKDPVIPQE
+280 WKSHASKDPVIPQE

-300 RLFGEFFAKGLDEIG
+300 KLFGTFFAKGLDEIG
-315 SMYFSKEAF
+315 SLYFSKEAF
-324 DKTYPGYHSSYG
+324 DKTYPGYHSSYA
-336 DLMGGIGMLFEQ
+336 DLLGGIGMLFEQ

-353 HKQVTQFGEITF
+353 HKQETEFGEITF
-365 PFTIRNQYV
+365 PFTIRNHYV
-374 SGMNTVKGSV
+374 SGMNTVKASV
-384 EMKDELMEYQQRFF
+384 EMKDELKEYQQRFF
-398 ASALTDADK
+398 ASALLDADK
-407 KRTKGYSFKM
+407 KRIKGYSFKM

-434 DISVLKDNDNF
+434 KIKVIKDKDNF

-479 IANFYDIDYNSSSK
+479 IANFYDIDYSSSTK
-493 DIQGVELDNLDNLF
+493 GMDGEEIENND
-507 SVNKIDESEYAYI
+507 KIFTSNEIEKSEYAYI

-535 VNSDILV
+535 INNDILV
-542 STAFKPFTINT
+542 STAFKPFEINT
-553 SSGLIPFDYG
+553 SSGLKSFDYG
-563 SLVIPVSLQ
+563 SLVIPVTLQ
-572 KISPKELFNKLEN
+572 EIESDKLFQKLKN
-585 IQNKFQVNI
+585 IQDKYQINI

-615 LKKQKAMMLVG
+615 LKKQKVMMLVG

-632 EAGEVWHLLDQRV
+632 EAGEIWHLLDQRV

-656 FDKVSLDTYT
+656 FDRVSLDKYT

-672 GSYDFND
+672 GSYGFNQ
-679 DQIKKIKDWA
+679 DQVNKIKEWA
-689 SNGNTIISIG
+689 SKGNTIISIG
-699 SGSKFLIDN
+699 SGSKFLIDKE
-708 GIVNE
+708 IVTE
-713 KLLKSDKDEDRKDY
+713 KLLKSDIPKEKNNF

-739 ERIGG
+739 EQIGG
-744 IILNAH
+744 IILNAN
-750 VDLTHPIG
+750 VDLTHPLG
-758 FGYEDSNIPVYRNN
+758 FGYEDSNLPVYKNN
-772 TVWIQPSDNEYSSV
+772 TVWIEPSKNEYSSV
-786 VRYTNDPLI
+786 VRYTKDPLV

-802 NAKKLNS
+802 NFDKLNS
-809 TISLLVSKI
+809 SVSLLVSKI
-818 GNGRA
+818 GKGRA

-843 LNAILLGDKIQVP
+843 LNAILLGDKIRVP